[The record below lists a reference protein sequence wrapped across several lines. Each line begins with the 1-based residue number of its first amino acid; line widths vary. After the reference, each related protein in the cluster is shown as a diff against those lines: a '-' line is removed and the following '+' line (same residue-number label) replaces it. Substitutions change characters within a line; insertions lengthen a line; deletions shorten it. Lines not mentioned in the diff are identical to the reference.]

1 MAPVASAPEQPP
13 DHVAMAKAL
22 SHPLRFRLLQHYCQ
36 EVTSPSRLARTLGA
50 RLGDATY
57 HTRVLRDLG
66 CIELVRTEP
75 RRGAREH
82 FYRGR
87 VVAILDDAVAAT
99 MPADSRRAI
108 LSGILG
114 DIWSDLNAA
123 AAAGVLDRPDVH
135 ISRTAL
141 ELDEQGFHELSERLE
156 SLLRSALEIQAESK
170 SRIADGA
177 PRATRPTELALLHF
191 TRSPGEPAEPR

>member
-1 MAPVASAPEQPP
+1 MRAVARAQEDLHDQ
-13 DHVAMAKAL
+13 VAIAKAL

-36 EVTSPSRLARTLGA
+36 EESSPSRLARALGA

-57 HTRVLRDLG
+57 PTKVLRELG
-66 CIELVRTEP
+66 CTELVRTEP

-87 VVAILDDAVAAT
+87 VVPILDDAAAAA

-108 LSGILG
+108 LSGILS
-114 DIWSDLNAA
+114 DIWDDLGAA
-123 AAAGVLDRPDVH
+123 ADAGVLDRPDVH

-141 ELDEQGFHELSERLE
+141 ELDDQGFHDLSEQLA
-156 SLLRSALEIQAESK
+156 SVLRTALEIEAASK
-170 SRIADGA
+170 ARIAGGA
-177 PRATRPTELALLHF
+177 AEAARPTELALLHF
-191 TRSPGEPAEPR
+191 TRGPGRPPAR